1 MTPENNKYDHI
12 SLAEDLIKYGI
23 TQGADEAEISII
35 EFDEFTVEVR
45 MGEIENLL
53 EAGSRH
59 IGIRV
64 IKDKKT
70 AFATSSDFS
79 LDTLRKLVKN
89 CVKRAELASPDKF
102 NGLPSEEEKTK
113 IETTGLD
120 IFDPN
125 IDLMPLNKKI
135 HLAKKTEKIA
145 LEDRRITNSFGSS
158 FDSKT
163 IKNTLVNSS
172 GFSKVYDESVCS
184 LGLGLQAGEP
194 DAKVEGYWSCS
205 RRHLKDLESPEEI
218 AQKAVS
224 RTARL
229 INPRKIKTQNVSVIF
244 EPLMTSWLMEFLF
257 SCVSGVA
264 VYQGTTF
271 LSDKLGKK
279 IADKSINVI
288 DDGLISGKLGT
299 CPFDSEGVPT
309 RKTQVIENGILKNF
323 LCNTY
328 AARRLDLISTGNADG
343 TGVGPN
349 NFYLAPGTKSPED
362 IIAETERGLVLVRT
376 IGHGLN
382 PLTGDISR
390 GAFGLWIEKG
400 EIVYP
405 VSEITVTGNLGS
417 ILNDIEFIGKDLE
430 FNHQISGPTIKI
442 GELTVAGQ

>member
-1 MTPENNKYDHI
+1 MSSKKNKYDHI
-12 SLAEDLIKYGI
+12 SLAEELVKYGCSL
-23 TQGADEAEISII
+23 GADETEISII
-35 EFDEFTVEVR
+35 ECDEFNIEVR
-45 MGEIENLL
+45 LGEIENLL
-53 EAGSRH
+53 ESGSRH

-79 LDTLRKLVKN
+79 KQTLRGLMKN
-89 CVKRAELASPDKF
+89 CVKRAELANPDKY
-102 NGLPSEEEKTK
+102 NGLPYGLEKPTANS
-113 IETTGLD
+113 TGLD
-120 IFDPN
+120 IFDPS
-125 IDLMPLNKKI
+125 IASMPLNKKI
-135 HLAKKTEKIA
+135 HLAKKTESIA
-145 LEDRRITNSFGSS
+145 LKDKRITNSFGSS
-158 FDSKT
+158 FETKT
-163 IKNTLVNSS
+163 IQNTLVNSS
-172 GFSKVYDESVCS
+172 GFAETYDESVCS

-205 RRHLKDLESPEEI
+205 RRHLKDLEFPEDI
-218 AQKAVS
+218 ANKAVS
-224 RTARL
+224 RTVRL
-229 INPRKIKTQNVSVIF
+229 INPRKIETQNVPVIF

-257 SCVSGVA
+257 SCVSAVA

-271 LSDKLGKK
+271 LSNKLGKRIGNK
-279 IADKSINVI
+279 LISVI

-309 RKTQVIENGILKNF
+309 RKTMVIENGILKNF

-349 NFYLAPGTKSPED
+349 NFYLAPGIMSPDD
-362 IIAETERGLVLVRT
+362 IIAGTDRGLVLVRT

-400 EIVYP
+400 EIAYP
-405 VSEITVTGNLGS
+405 VSEITITGNLGI
-417 ILNDIEFIGKDLE
+417 ILNNIEILGNDLE
-430 FNHQISGPTIKI
+430 FNHQVIGPTIKI